1 MSLPSRLAKK
11 ILPAPLKREI
21 KRAWGLS
28 QLAKLNSELAGHKCE
43 IDGMHSPRDVS
54 IVIPSYNDV
63 DYLRKCIQGI
73 KKTCIRSVKEII
85 IVDDYCQKENSER
98 LLQLED
104 ELVSVIFKSERLGF
118 AGAVNVGISQA
129 KHDVLLL
136 NSDTVPLPGWLC
148 HLQNAAFNLDPRIGL
163 VSPKLIYPSG
173 LIQYGGTFH
182 ASSIAPQWFAHLYAG
197 ASPLNPEAN
206 VPFYIRG
213 ISGACVYIKREVLE
227 VIPGLDDKYWL
238 GFEDVDFA
246 YQAWSK
252 GFRCFY
258 EPSSALIHHESAT
271 RGYSQGIREL
281 SSLRRFWDKWG
292 SPISAGEHPASEQ
305 SLYFLVDHQTD
316 PLWKLFITELA
327 ESLNLRGVK
336 SQVCLISPETQ
347 VDQLIK
353 KIQESDG
360 RPIVCDWASVRTG
373 WLASVG
379 GLRPILMPQQY
390 EQASISQGTG
400 ISSGAFA
407 LLRPE
412 FLYVSSSLHDS
423 DIIKQRSPWN
433 VSLEINP
440 SFTASKIVISG
451 NEGEPRKPTRILV
464 VSDDMEHHSEKVLKP
479 DNIPAE
485 VLTSTYS
492 ELLNFVTPENKPD
505 ICVLLGEG
513 NLLWKHFALSF
524 GIPVIV
530 EESESSKLTMLDG
543 YNCRTVNGKNVSIE
557 ELIREF
563 IERPDIA
570 LEYSQNAAISSSRY
584 SELVVEEFLSLL
596 QKPFSKN

>member
-1 MSLPSRLAKK
+1 
-11 ILPAPLKREI
+11 
-21 KRAWGLS
+21 
-28 QLAKLNSELAGHKCE
+28 
-43 IDGMHSPRDVS
+43 MHSPRDVS

-63 DYLRKCIQGI
+63 DYLHKCIQGI

-98 LLQLED
+98 LIQLED

-118 AGAVNVGISQA
+118 AGAVNLGISQA

-148 HLQNAAFNLDPRIGL
+148 HLQNAAFNLDPHIGL

-213 ISGACVYIKREVLE
+213 ISGACVYIKREVLD

-246 YQAWSK
+246 FQAWAK

-292 SPISAGEHPASEQ
+292 SPISAGDHPASEQ
-305 SLYFLVDHQTD
+305 ILYFLLGHQTD
-316 PLWKLFITELA
+316 PLWELFIAELA
-327 ESLNLRGVK
+327 ESLNSRGVK
-336 SQVCLISPETQ
+336 SHVCLISPETPI
-347 VDQLIK
+347 DQLIK
-353 KIQESDG
+353 EIQESDG
-360 RPIVCDWASVRTG
+360 RPIICDWSSVRTG

-379 GLRPILMPQQY
+379 GLKPILMPQGY
-390 EQASISQGTG
+390 DLESISLGSG
-400 ISSGAFA
+400 ILSGAFA

-412 FLYVSSSLHDS
+412 FLYVSSSRHDS
-423 DIIKQRSPWN
+423 ATLKKRSPWD

-440 SFTASKIVISG
+440 SFKSTHEVPPVNDGESKSLSRV
-451 NEGEPRKPTRILV
+451 LV
-464 VSDDMEHHSEKVLKP
+464 VTEAEEQNSEFVSML
-479 DNIPAE
+479 DQIPA
-485 VLTSTYS
+485 VVSATTYS
-492 ELLNFVTPENKPD
+492 ELVNYADSEIKPD
-505 ICVLLGEG
+505 ICLLLGG
-513 NLLWKHFALSF
+513 ASLPLKHFVLSW

-530 EESESSKLTMLDG
+530 EESETSKLTMLDG
-543 YNCRTVNGKNVSIE
+543 YNCRIVNGENDSIVE
-557 ELIREF
+557 KVMEF
-563 IERPDIA
+563 LERPEIA
-570 LEYSQNAAISSSRY
+570 HDYGQNAAISSSLY
-584 SELVVEEFLSLL
+584 SEQVVEEFISLL
-596 QKPFSKN
+596 QRPYPKN